1 MKRYNYLLIGFCLF
15 AACKKNEVIPGNGQE
30 AYINFYNASEVLQQ
44 NFALSGKN
52 QIIINDSLPGQVQP
66 EFSPTD
72 DFRQFP
78 RHLTGSAV
86 IDAINP
92 PAGLTYDVVYWMALT
107 SDQYRFRYTSVN
119 KTTLTDASI
128 RLSPKTFTTQY
139 LVETPEADNTYSV
152 LNVPV
157 ERKGAA
163 NKVRLQIINLSPD
176 FGALE
181 VYRADQ
187 NGNRV
192 SSELPTGLLA
202 DTYSDYIELD
212 TAGASKTYNKIILKF
227 AKSGSNEVLLT
238 KAVDAIS
245 NSCYTIVFQ
254 GFERTTRRRI
264 KISDTESR
272 TVTVSPNLRVNIR
285 RVF

>member
-1 MKRYNYLLIGFCLF
+1 MKRYYYWIVSFCLL
-15 AACKKNEVIPGNGQE
+15 AACKKTDVTPGNGQE
-30 AYINFYNASEVLQQ
+30 AYVNFYNASEVLQQ
-44 NFALSGKN
+44 NMSFSMNN

-86 IDAINP
+86 IDAVYP

-107 SDQYRFRYTSVN
+107 SNQYRFRYTSVN
-119 KTTLTDASI
+119 KTAITDTAVN
-128 RLSPKTFTTQY
+128 LQPKSFTAQY
-139 LVETPEADNTYSV
+139 LVESPQAENAYRM

-157 ERKGAA
+157 ERKGVPG
-163 NKVRLQIINLSPD
+163 KVRLQVINLSPD
-176 FGALE
+176 FGPLE

-187 NGNRV
+187 DGNRV
-192 SSELPTGLLA
+192 SSQLPTALA
-202 DTYSDYIELD
+202 TDSYSSYVEVDT
-212 TAGASKTYNKIILKF
+212 TGAAKTYNKILLKF
-227 AKSGSNEVLLT
+227 CKSGTSEVVLT

-245 NSCYTIVFQ
+245 NSCYSIVFQ
-254 GFERTTRRRI
+254 GFERSTQRRL
-264 KISDTESR
+264 KTGNGDFE

-285 RVF
+285 RTF